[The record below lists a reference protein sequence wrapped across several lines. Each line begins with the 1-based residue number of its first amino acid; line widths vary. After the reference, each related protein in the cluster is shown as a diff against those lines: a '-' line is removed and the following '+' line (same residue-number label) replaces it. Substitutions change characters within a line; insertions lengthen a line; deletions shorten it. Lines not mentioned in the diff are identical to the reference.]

1 MLFGFLAIL
10 SLQKYSKDAL
20 WLSSSTQKN
29 LKLRI
34 IASLSLYSA
43 TALAVWQG
51 NDGQEFIAGYCSA
64 ESGPFL
70 LFQVQDGTFSIPS

>member
-1 MLFGFLAIL
+1 MAFFF
-10 SLQKYSKDAL
+10 YSEKSKIEDNCL
-20 WLSSSTQKN
+20 
-29 LKLRI
+29 
-34 IASLSLYSA
+34 SLSLYSA

-51 NDGQEFIAGYCSA
+51 HDGQEFITGYCSA